1 MNGGITKQSQ
11 TVDNLSAGD
20 FPKVSLPVVIV
31 SGSGNVVRGTLLGKV
46 TASGKYKPYAN
57 GNSDG
62 SETAKLVLA
71 ETVDATS
78 ADVKTTAYASGEF
91 NEAAL
96 TGLDAA
102 ARVDFEPGTCA
113 IFIKKVY

>member
-1 MNGGITKQSQ
+1 MNGGVEKLSNS
-11 TVDNLSAGD
+11 VDNLSAGD
-20 FPKVSLPVVIV
+20 FPKVSLPVIIV
-31 SGSGNVVRGTLLGKV
+31 SGSGAVVRGTLLGKV
-46 TASGKYKPYAN
+46 TATGKYKPYNNA
-57 GNSDG
+57 NSDG
-62 SETAKLVLA
+62 SETARLVLA

-96 TGLDAA
+96 VGLDAN
-102 ARVDFEPGTCA
+102 ARVDFEPGTSS

>member
-1 MNGGITKQSQ
+1 MNGGVETLTK
-11 TVDNLSAGD
+11 TIDNLSAGD

-31 SGSGNVVRGTLLGKV
+31 TGSGVVVRGTLLGKV

-57 GNSDG
+57 GNADG

-71 ETVDATS
+71 ETVDATA

-96 TGLDAA
+96 VGLDAN
-102 ARVDFEPGTCA
+102 ARIDFEPGTSA